1 MNKIHTYTLPHI
13 EQVWIFVHHV
23 DVVDLVDVVIH
34 IVDTLTPPPD
44 DSKVSQYTHFN

>member
-1 MNKIHTYTLPHI
+1 MDL
-13 EQVWIFVHHV
+13 VHHV

-44 DSKVSQYTHFN
+44 DSKVSQYTYLIDPRVFTDNCAQGY